1 MSSSSPDS
9 AENPEAMQ
17 KRIADELAAL
27 GEEPLGPD
35 EVAFAMGGGG
45 LRSDLDVSTVET
57 LARWAETPEDSDSP
71 DAEAAFELSELAR
84 ARVWRTVELRASR
97 AEGEGEAEVQAPSA
111 QPETGSGRGVLL
123 GFVVAAVA
131 VAAGVL
137 LVPVLTPD
145 AGPSSTPDS
154 VAEVTPSGGPSA
166 EELEMLSLSAR
177 SGLDALDRLSGEP
190 TGTARAEAMAQDYA
204 DRLASQRGR
213 G

>member
-27 GEEPLGPD
+27 GEEPLGAD
-35 EVAFAMGGGG
+35 EAAFAIEEGR
-45 LRSDLDVSTVET
+45 LRSDLDVSTVDT
-57 LARWAETPEDSDSP
+57 LARWADEPAL
-71 DAEAAFELSELAR
+71 DAADADAFELSELAQ
-84 ARVWRTVELRASR
+84 ARVWRAVELRASTASEASPITVAEAPR
-97 AEGEGEAEVQAPSA
+97 AQ
-111 QPETGSGRGVLL
+111 GRSVVLGL
-123 GFVVAAVA
+123 VVAAVA

-145 AGPSSTPDS
+145 ATPQDVPES
-154 VAEVTPSGGPSA
+154 VAEVTQVAGPTA

-190 TGTARAEAMAQDYA
+190 VGTARAEAMAQAYA